1 MRSSSVC
8 VSSHAMESVSELASP
23 AVDVGVDGTGVWEPL
38 RGVGVMGFG
47 ELSAWVRE
55 GEVVDL
61 GFVSFLA
68 SFLRGLGD
76 SRGVSLMESETGG
89 VGSCF
94 RLATTSEKDL
104 EGAGGEPQIDILDE
118 GAEAASPS
126 EAGRPAP
133 AAPGAPDEGLAEPP
147 TGRDVDACPA
157 VPGLDSPGAPPEGEE
172 GSEVGPPD

>member
-23 AVDVGVDGTGVWEPL
+23 AVDVGVDWTGVWEPL
-38 RGVGVMGFG
+38 TGMGVIGFG
-47 ELSAWVRE
+47 EFSAWVRE

-94 RLATTSEKDL
+94 R
-104 EGAGGEPQIDILDE
+104 
-118 GAEAASPS
+118 
-126 EAGRPAP
+126 
-133 AAPGAPDEGLAEPP
+133 
-147 TGRDVDACPA
+147 
-157 VPGLDSPGAPPEGEE
+157 
-172 GSEVGPPD
+172 